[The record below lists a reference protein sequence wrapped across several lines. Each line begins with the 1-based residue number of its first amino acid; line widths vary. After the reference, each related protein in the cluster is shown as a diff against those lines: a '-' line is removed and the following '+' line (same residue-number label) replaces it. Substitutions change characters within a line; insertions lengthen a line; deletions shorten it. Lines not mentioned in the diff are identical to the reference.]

1 MKVDLFISGISDT
14 RKMSGCS
21 KCYENECGI
30 QYRMG

>member
-21 KCYENECGI
+21 KNNESTCGI
-30 QYRMG
+30 QYRYG